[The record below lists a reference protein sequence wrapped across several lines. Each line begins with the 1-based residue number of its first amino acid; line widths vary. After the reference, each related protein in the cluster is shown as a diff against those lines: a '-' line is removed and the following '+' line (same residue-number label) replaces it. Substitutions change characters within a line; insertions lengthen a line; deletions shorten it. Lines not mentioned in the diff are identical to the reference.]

1 MALTAATIRTHYD
14 AFKRDTS
21 DVDATTFYYWCDY
34 VNKEF
39 YRMLIKTD
47 PERFITSTTYTVTSS
62 PSTQALPAGFRDMA
76 TYGAG
81 LYVRDSNGL
90 DTTEQLVRTGFGST
104 QKGYYLSG
112 SNIVFTGINTSTVIV
127 LRYIPAV
134 TTISTGAG
142 EFSIPDEYVPYVTN
156 ALDILYS
163 RWNDEVEGEANADS
177 RWLRLME
184 ECFSSIHRDPSI
196 FFLTPM

>member
-1 MALTAATIRTHYD
+1 MALTATLARTNYD
-14 AFKRDTS
+14 AFKRETT

-39 YRMLIKTD
+39 YRMLIGTD
-47 PERFITSTTYTVTSS
+47 PERVITSTTYSVSTS

-76 TYGAG
+76 TMGTG
-81 LYVRDSNGL
+81 LYVRDSSGA

-104 QKGYYLSG
+104 EKGYYLSG
-112 SNIVFTGINTSTVIV
+112 SNIVFTGINSSLTIV

-142 EFSIPDEYVPYVTN
+142 EFSIPDEYTPYVVN

-163 RWNDEVEGEANADS
+163 RWNDETDGEANADS
-177 RWLRLME
+177 RWIRLME
-184 ECFSSIHRDPSI
+184 ECFSSIRRDANI
-196 FFLTPM
+196 FLLTPM